1 MKDKKSINIWVGSLA
16 GFILSTLLVTV
27 GFWKTILMALMSRLW
42 TGWIGY
48 LLEAYNVD
56 LSIVS
61 KIFTRKN

>member
-1 MKDKKSINIWVGSLA
+1 MKDKKSINIWVGGLA

-27 GFWKTILMALMSRLW
+27 GFWKMILIIVVTLLA
-42 TGWIGY
+42 GWIGY

>member
-1 MKDKKSINIWVGSLA
+1 MKDKKSINIWVGGLA

-27 GFWKTILMALMSRLW
+27 GFWKTILIIVVTLLA
-42 TGWIGY
+42 GWIGY

-56 LSIVS
+56 LSIVP

>member
-1 MKDKKSINIWVGSLA
+1 MKDKKSINIWVGGLA
-16 GFILSTLLVTV
+16 GFILSTLLVTI
-27 GFWKTILMALMSRLW
+27 GFWKTILIIVVTLLA
-42 TGWIGY
+42 GWIGY

>member
-27 GFWKTILMALMSRLW
+27 GFWKTILIIVVTLLA
-42 TGWIGY
+42 GWIGY
-48 LLEAYNVD
+48 LLEAYNLD

>member
-1 MKDKKSINIWVGSLA
+1 MKDKKSINIWVGGLA

-27 GFWKTILMALMSRLW
+27 GFWKTILIIVVTLLA
-42 TGWIGY
+42 GWIGY

-61 KIFTRKN
+61 KLFTRKN

>member
-1 MKDKKSINIWVGSLA
+1 MKDKKSINIWVGGLA

-27 GFWKTILMALMSRLW
+27 GFWKTILIIVVTLLA
-42 TGWIGY
+42 GWIGY

-61 KIFTRKN
+61 RIFTRKN

>member
-1 MKDKKSINIWVGSLA
+1 MKDKKSINIWVGGLA

-27 GFWKTILMALMSRLW
+27 GFWKTILIIVVTLLA
-42 TGWIGY
+42 GWIGY

-61 KIFTRKN
+61 KMFTRKN

>member
-1 MKDKKSINIWVGSLA
+1 MKDKKSINIWVGGLA

-27 GFWKTILMALMSRLW
+27 GFWKTILIIVVTLVA
-42 TGWIGY
+42 GWIGY

>member
-1 MKDKKSINIWVGSLA
+1 MKDKKSINIWVGGLA

-27 GFWKTILMALMSRLW
+27 GFWKTILIIVVTLLA
-42 TGWIGY
+42 GWIGY
-48 LLEAYNVD
+48 LLDAYNVD

>member
-1 MKDKKSINIWVGSLA
+1 MKDTKSINIWVGGLA

-27 GFWKTILMALMSRLW
+27 GFWKTILIIVVTLLA
-42 TGWIGY
+42 GWIGY

>member
-1 MKDKKSINIWVGSLA
+1 MKDKKSINIWVGGLA

-27 GFWKTILMALMSRLW
+27 GFGKTILIIVVTLLA
-42 TGWIGY
+42 GWIGY

>member
-1 MKDKKSINIWVGSLA
+1 MKDKKSINIWVGGLA

-27 GFWKTILMALMSRLW
+27 GFWKTILIIVVTLLA
-42 TGWIGY
+42 GWIGY

>member
-1 MKDKKSINIWVGSLA
+1 MKDKKSINIWVGGLA

-27 GFWKTILMALMSRLW
+27 GFWKTILIIVITLLA
-42 TGWIGY
+42 GWIGY
-48 LLEAYNVD
+48 LLEAYNLD

>member
-1 MKDKKSINIWVGSLA
+1 MKDKKSINIWVGGLA

-27 GFWKTILMALMSRLW
+27 GFWKTILIIVVTLLAS
-42 TGWIGY
+42 WIGY

>member
-1 MKDKKSINIWVGSLA
+1 MKDKKSINIWVGGLA

-27 GFWKTILMALMSRLW
+27 GFWKTTLIIVVTLLA
-42 TGWIGY
+42 GWIGY

>member
-27 GFWKTILMALMSRLW
+27 GFWKTILIIVVTLLA
-42 TGWIGY
+42 GWIGY

-61 KIFTRKN
+61 EIFTRKN

>member
-1 MKDKKSINIWVGSLA
+1 MKDKKSINIWVGGLA

-27 GFWKTILMALMSRLW
+27 GFWKTILIIVVTLLA
-42 TGWIGY
+42 GWIGY

-56 LSIVS
+56 LSIFS

>member
-1 MKDKKSINIWVGSLA
+1 MKDKKSINIWVGGLA

-27 GFWKTILMALMSRLW
+27 GFWKTILIIVVTLLA
-42 TGWIGY
+42 GWIGY
-48 LLEAYNVD
+48 LLEAYNLD

>member
-1 MKDKKSINIWVGSLA
+1 MKDKKSINIWVGGLA

-27 GFWKTILMALMSRLW
+27 GFWETILIIVVTLLA
-42 TGWIGY
+42 GWIGY

-56 LSIVS
+56 LTIVS

>member
-27 GFWKTILMALMSRLW
+27 GFWKTILIIVVTLLA
-42 TGWIGY
+42 GWIGY

-61 KIFTRKN
+61 KILTRKN

>member
-1 MKDKKSINIWVGSLA
+1 MKDKKSINIWVGGLA

-27 GFWKTILMALMSRLW
+27 GFWKTILIIVVTLLAD
-42 TGWIGY
+42 WIGY

>member
-1 MKDKKSINIWVGSLA
+1 MKDKKSINIWVGGLA

-27 GFWKTILMALMSRLW
+27 GFWKTILIIFVTLLA
-42 TGWIGY
+42 GWIGY

>member
-1 MKDKKSINIWVGSLA
+1 MKDKKSINIWVGGLA

-27 GFWKTILMALMSRLW
+27 GFWKTILIIVVTLLA
-42 TGWIGY
+42 GWIGY

-61 KIFTRKN
+61 KIFTLKN

>member
-1 MKDKKSINIWVGSLA
+1 MKDKKSINIWVGGLA

-27 GFWKTILMALMSRLW
+27 GFWKTILIIVGTLLA
-42 TGWIGY
+42 GWIGY
-48 LLEAYNVD
+48 LLEAYNLD

>member
-1 MKDKKSINIWVGSLA
+1 MKGKKSINIWVGSLA

-27 GFWKTILMALMSRLW
+27 GFWKTILIVVVTLLA
-42 TGWIGY
+42 GWIGY

>member
-1 MKDKKSINIWVGSLA
+1 MKDKKSINIWVGGLA
-16 GFILSTLLVTV
+16 GFILSILLVTV
-27 GFWKTILMALMSRLW
+27 GFWKTILIIVVTLLA
-42 TGWIGY
+42 GWIGY

>member
-1 MKDKKSINIWVGSLA
+1 MKDKKSINIWVGGLA

-27 GFWKTILMALMSRLW
+27 GFWKTILIIAVTLLA
-42 TGWIGY
+42 GWIGY
-48 LLEAYNVD
+48 LLEAYNLD

>member
-1 MKDKKSINIWVGSLA
+1 MKDKKSINIWVGGLA

-27 GFWKTILMALMSRLW
+27 GFWKTILIIVVTLLA
-42 TGWIGY
+42 GWIGY

-56 LSIVS
+56 LSIVY

>member
-1 MKDKKSINIWVGSLA
+1 MKDKKSINIWVGGLA

-27 GFWKTILMALMSRLW
+27 GFWKTILIIVVTLLA
-42 TGWIGY
+42 GWIGY
-48 LLEAYNVD
+48 LIEAYNVD

>member
-1 MKDKKSINIWVGSLA
+1 MKDKKSINIWVGGLA

-27 GFWKTILMALMSRLW
+27 GFWKTILIIVFTLLA
-42 TGWIGY
+42 GWIGY
-48 LLEAYNVD
+48 LLEVYDVD

>member
-1 MKDKKSINIWVGSLA
+1 MKDKKSINIWVGGLA

-27 GFWKTILMALMSRLW
+27 GFWKTILIIVVTLL

>member
-1 MKDKKSINIWVGSLA
+1 MKDKKSINIWVGGLA
-16 GFILSTLLVTV
+16 VFILSTLLVTV
-27 GFWKTILMALMSRLW
+27 GFWKTILIIVVTLLA
-42 TGWIGY
+42 GWIGY

>member
-1 MKDKKSINIWVGSLA
+1 MKDKKSINIWVGGLA
-16 GFILSTLLVTV
+16 GFLLSTLLVTV
-27 GFWKTILMALMSRLW
+27 GFWKTILIIVVTLLA
-42 TGWIGY
+42 GWIGY

>member
-1 MKDKKSINIWVGSLA
+1 MKDKKSINIWVGGLA
-16 GFILSTLLVTV
+16 GFILSTLLVTG
-27 GFWKTILMALMSRLW
+27 GFWNTILIIVVTLLA
-42 TGWIGY
+42 GWIGY